1 MCGSGADGHHRLG
14 GAISSSR
21 ADRVL
26 DGGSSMD
33 SFKLIVECGT
43 PEARHQHEVT
53 IRHAPVPM
61 VGAAPPGKVRL
72 QYTCPVSGVPRMMTF
87 RPPRGAARP
96 FDILTLA

>member
-1 MCGSGADGHHRLG
+1 
-14 GAISSSR
+14 
-21 ADRVL
+21 
-26 DGGSSMD
+26 MD

-72 QYTCPVSGVPRMMTF
+72 QYTCPVSGVTRMMTF